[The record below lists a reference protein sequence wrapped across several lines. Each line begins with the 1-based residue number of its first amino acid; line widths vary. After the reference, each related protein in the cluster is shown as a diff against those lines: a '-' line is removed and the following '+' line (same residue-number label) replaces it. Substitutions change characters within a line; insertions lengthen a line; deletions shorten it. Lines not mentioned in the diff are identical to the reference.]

1 MRLLKFAA
9 FLSLWV
15 VFFVLVAIVHL
26 WISIL
31 GLPNRWKILSRLN
44 RNYTLLLRL
53 ILNIKVTIA
62 GDEGQLERG
71 GYVVIANHVSYVD
84 GIVLGSIF
92 PIVFVSKREVK
103 KWPIVGQWN
112 VLCGTIFI
120 NRQRKNEAGTM
131 VREMTRKLRQAANVL
146 LFPEGTST
154 NGEKMLPFQTV
165 PLAAPL
171 RSRSIILPVNLAYQT
186 IDEQPVTAA
195 NRDFVYWYGDMDFVT
210 HFWNLLGRRG
220 VEVLVTL
227 HPKIECFRYA
237 DNSAGRKKLAED
249 CYNRVLGRVRGKDL
263 FLEDAAITRTS
274 RRRYSPVNCFLMFS
288 TNSFNMASAFLR
300 MIGWPNSPILPKIF
314 TSVSTINAV

>member
-1 MRLLKFAA
+1 MRLLKLAA

-15 VFFVLVAIVHL
+15 VFFFLVAIVHL

-31 GLPNRWKILSRLN
+31 GLPNRWKVISRLN

-71 GYVVIANHVSYVD
+71 GYVIIANHVSYVD

-103 KWPIVGQWN
+103 KWPVVGQWN

-120 NRQRKNEAGTM
+120 NRQRKNEVGAL
-131 VREMTRKLRQAANVL
+131 VREMTRKLRQEANIL

-171 RSRSIILPVNLAYQT
+171 RSRSIIVPVTLAYTT
-186 IDEQPVTAA
+186 IDEQPVTAV

-210 HFWNLLGRRG
+210 HFWDLLGRRG

-227 HPKIECFRYA
+227 QPKIECFRYA

-249 CYNRVLGRVRGKDL
+249 CYNRVLGRVTGKGLILD
-263 FLEDAAITRTS
+263 DGGD
-274 RRRYSPVNCFLMFS
+274 S
-288 TNSFNMASAFLR
+288 TDE
-300 MIGWPNSPILPKIF
+300 P
-314 TSVSTINAV
+314 STLLSS

>member
-62 GDEGQLERG
+62 GDAGQLERG

-84 GIVLGSIF
+84 GIVLGSTF

-120 NRQRKNEAGTM
+120 NRQRKNEVGTM
-131 VREMTRKLRQAANVL
+131 VREMTRKLRQEANIL

-171 RSRSIILPVNLAYQT
+171 RSRSIIVPVTLAYTT

-227 HPKIECFRYA
+227 QPKIECFRYA

-263 FLEDAAITRTS
+263 ILDDGGD
-274 RRRYSPVNCFLMFS
+274 S
-288 TNSFNMASAFLR
+288 TDE
-300 MIGWPNSPILPKIF
+300 P
-314 TSVSTINAV
+314 STLLSS

>member
-1 MRLLKFAA
+1 MRLLKLAA

-71 GYVVIANHVSYVD
+71 GYVIIANHVSYVD

-120 NRQRKNEAGTM
+120 NRQRKKEVGAL
-131 VREMTRKLRQAANVL
+131 VREMTRKLRQEANIL

-154 NGEKMLPFQTV
+154 NGEKMLPFQTA

-171 RSRSIILPVNLAYQT
+171 RSRLIIVPVTLAYTT
-186 IDEQPVTAA
+186 IDEQPVTAV

-210 HFWNLLGRRG
+210 HFWDLLGRRG

-227 HPKIECFRYA
+227 QPKIECFRYA

-249 CYNRVLGRVRGKDL
+249 CYNRVLGRVTGKGLILD
-263 FLEDAAITRTS
+263 DGGSRTDE
-274 RRRYSPVNCFLMFS
+274 PS
-288 TNSFNMASAFLR
+288 TLLSS
-300 MIGWPNSPILPKIF
+300 
-314 TSVSTINAV
+314 

>member
-1 MRLLKFAA
+1 MRLLKLAA

-71 GYVVIANHVSYVD
+71 GYVIIANHVSYVD

-120 NRQRKNEAGTM
+120 NRQRKNEVGAL
-131 VREMTRKLRQAANVL
+131 VREMTRKLRQEANIL

-171 RSRSIILPVNLAYQT
+171 RGRSIIVPVTLAYTT
-186 IDEQPVTAA
+186 IDEQPVTAV

-227 HPKIECFRYA
+227 QPKIECFRYA

-249 CYNRVLGRVRGKDL
+249 CYNRVLGRVTGKGLILD
-263 FLEDAAITRTS
+263 DGGD
-274 RRRYSPVNCFLMFS
+274 S
-288 TNSFNMASAFLR
+288 TDE
-300 MIGWPNSPILPKIF
+300 P
-314 TSVSTINAV
+314 STLLSS